1 MSIKQNTMTPNKL
14 DKSAVDLILPR
25 LQDEYNAFYF
35 YRSASNFLQNMGYVF
50 AAEYFAG
57 ESTDELSHAKGLED
71 YLLSWN
77 VTPNLPD
84 IDKPVLKFD
93 GLVDVINQSYEI
105 EYALYEAYEKT
116 AREMFTTDL
125 CSFAVMQK
133 YLAIQLA
140 SIAEYSDFLNQVAL
154 IDEKDKLSVLILEK
168 RLFEKG

>member
-71 YLLSWN
+71 YLVSWN

-93 GLVDVINQSYEI
+93 GLTRRQQERC
-105 EYALYEAYEKT
+105 L
-116 AREMFTTDL
+116 
-125 CSFAVMQK
+125 
-133 YLAIQLA
+133 QLT
-140 SIAEYSDFLNQVAL
+140 YVLL
-154 IDEKDKLSVLILEK
+154 LSCKNTLQYN
-168 RLFEKG
+168 